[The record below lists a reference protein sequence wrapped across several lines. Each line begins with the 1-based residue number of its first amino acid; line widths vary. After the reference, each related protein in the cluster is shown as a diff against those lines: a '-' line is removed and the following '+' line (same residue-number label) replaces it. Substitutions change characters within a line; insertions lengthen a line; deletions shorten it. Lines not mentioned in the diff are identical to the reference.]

1 MKKNQKK
8 PERIAITW
16 HPKLPDA
23 KTEAEAILQAI
34 HDEYPQVTSVA
45 AYSLYDDAF
54 HHNVK
59 EKAFDLVITLVGD
72 GTMLRTNKICAPYD
86 IPVCGVNMGSFGFMM
101 EVQKN
106 QWRRRLKDLI
116 GGKWMIE
123 ERMMLNVKLI
133 RQDGG
138 KLEWEVLNDAVVG
151 HGSQLRPIRVHV
163 MISGNELTTY
173 VADGL
178 IVATATGSTAY
189 AMAAGGPIMEPELRN
204 ILVIP
209 VAPHLSLDRGLLL
222 KESDVVEITATSNHE
237 AIFSPDGAKGM
248 ILLPTDRIQIAAS
261 QFNAKYIRF
270 NSKGFFYRNFLQ
282 YMQRNPSAIGRN

>member
-1 MKKNQKK
+1 MKENQKK

-16 HPKLPDA
+16 HPNLPDA
-23 KTEAEAILQAI
+23 KTEAEAILKTI
-34 HDEYPQVTSVA
+34 REEYPQVTSVS
-45 AYSLYDDAF
+45 AYSLYDDSF
-54 HHNVK
+54 NRNVK
-59 EKAFDLVITLVGD
+59 ERAFDLVITLGGD

-86 IPVCGVNMGSFGFMM
+86 LPVCGINMGSFGFMM
-101 EVQKN
+101 EIQRH
-106 QWRRRLKDLI
+106 QWRKRLKDLI
-116 GGKWMIE
+116 EGKWMIE

-163 MISGNELTTY
+163 RISGHELTTY

-248 ILLPTDRIQIAAS
+248 ILLPTDCIQIAAS
-261 QFNAKYIRF
+261 RFSAKYIRF
-270 NSKGFFYRNFLQ
+270 EGKGFYYRNFLQ
-282 YMQRNPSAIGRN
+282 YMQRNPSAIGRM